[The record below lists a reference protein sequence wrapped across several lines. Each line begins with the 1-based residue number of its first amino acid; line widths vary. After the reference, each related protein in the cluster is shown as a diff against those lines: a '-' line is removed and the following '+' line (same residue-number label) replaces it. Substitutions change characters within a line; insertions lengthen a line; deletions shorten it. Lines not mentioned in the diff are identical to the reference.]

1 MTMDTNVFN
10 LRPGLHIRPFSLG
23 FSQRRTSY
31 EETKGKSYNSIA
43 SFSTRLL
50 AISPKKLPTKSPKRK
65 PRAVFFK
72 WGAFELTA
80 LKQADVAVSDNA
92 DLLYTELQ
100 ASSFYRYHIICQ
112 DFASSRGCF
121 FLLDLNGKNPPL
133 SVFTKRE
140 NPKLQFLW
148 TPEILHDF
156 HWRWSSTLHYIV

>member
-50 AISPKKLPTKSPKRK
+50 AIRKKMPNEEKQGKGD
-65 PRAVFFK
+65 V
-72 WGAFELTA
+72 GAFELTA